1 MKVSELTV
9 QTVGEWLGY
18 MVSGGTLSQAEE
30 TELSMA
36 LTAAKSQAVGYT
48 GLTEEELD
56 DHEDI
61 TIAVLGL
68 CNDALTGNRPE
79 GAERSMNRMSEGILA
94 LHCRNFL

>member
-9 QTVGEWLGY
+9 NVVGEWLGY
-18 MVSGGTLSQAEE
+18 IVSGGTLTPAEA
-30 TELSMA
+30 TELSLA
-36 LTAAKSQAVGYT
+36 LSAAKSQAVGYT

-56 DHEDI
+56 AFEDI

-79 GAERSMNRMSEGILA
+79 GAERAMNRMSEGILA